1 MRSERLSTIV
11 KIDEKLD
18 IRVQVSESTTDQAW
32 DDFVLNTPGG
42 HHVQTSAWA
51 RVKATMGWKMSRI
64 IACKDG
70 AIFGGAQVL
79 IRSFPILGS
88 VAYVTKGPLCFEND
102 WAVAEI
108 VLEKILKVCQEK
120 RCQLIAIQPPNNG
133 MYLIEMLKVYHF
145 CESTLE
151 LAPTASLIFDLNKSE
166 EQLFKEVHRSHRK
179 SIRHAL
185 REDITISV
193 GNQSSLE
200 LFYLLYKATA
210 KRQGFIPFER
220 SYFDSLWKNLH
231 PYGWISLMLA
241 SYQGEAV
248 SGQMMVPFRDTVIVK
263 MVGWSGKYPTHHLN
277 EALLWKSILW
287 SKEHGYR
294 YCDFEGLDPSSA
306 RAIINGIIPPLV
318 KDYFKYAFGGKGIL
332 YPSAFDFVPNKVL
345 NWAYRHMPPS
355 MEGKSI
361 LGRAVEI
368 LRKR

>member
-1 MRSERLSTIV
+1 MRSERLSTIA
-11 KIDEKLD
+11 KMGAKLD

-51 RVKATMGWKMSRI
+51 RVKASMGWQTSRVI
-64 IACKDG
+64 TCKDG

-88 VAYVTKGPLCFEND
+88 VAYVTKGPLCVEND
-102 WAVAEI
+102 QAVAEF
-108 VLEKILKVCQEK
+108 VLDGILKICQEK
-120 RCQLIAIQPPNNG
+120 RCQLMALQPPNNG
-133 MYLIEMLKVYHF
+133 IYLIEMLKAYHF

-151 LAPTASLIFDLNKSE
+151 LAPTVSLIFDMNESE
-166 EQLFKEVHRSHRK
+166 DQLYKKIHKTHRK

-185 REDITISV
+185 REDITV
-193 GNQSSLE
+193 REGNQSDLDLFHSL
-200 LFYLLYKATA
+200 YQATA
-210 KRQGFIPFER
+210 KRQGFTPFER
-220 SYFDSLWKNLH
+220 SYFDTLWENLN
-231 PYGWISLMLA
+231 PYGWIGLMLA
-241 SYQGEAV
+241 SYQGEV
-248 SGQMMVPFRDTVIVK
+248 ISGQMMVPFRDTVLLK
-263 MVGWSGKYPTHHLN
+263 MFGWSGKYPMHHLN

-306 RAIINGIIPPLV
+306 RAIINGTGPPLA
-318 KDYFKYAFGGKGIL
+318 KDYFKYAFGGKAVL
-332 YPSAFDFVPNKVL
+332 YPSTYDFVPNKVL
-345 NWAYRHMPPS
+345 NWAYRRMPPS
-355 MEGKSI
+355 MEGKSF